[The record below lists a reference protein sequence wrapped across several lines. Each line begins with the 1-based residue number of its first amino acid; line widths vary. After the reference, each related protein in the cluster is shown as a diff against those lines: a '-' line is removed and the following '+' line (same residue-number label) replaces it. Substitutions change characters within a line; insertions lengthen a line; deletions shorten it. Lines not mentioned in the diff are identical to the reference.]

1 NPARAYQN
9 SHESQSIQGDSIVRL
24 RTADRDRLYYPS
36 WRALRGQIASNPRGF
51 GKALGFRG
59 YFLSSSMATETK
71 PVAAE
76 DPKVDLFEDDDEF
89 EEFEFGEGK
98 IRPRAVIARGLRA
111 LFLPR
116 EETERLPAQGERSRR
131 RRRRCVGDARGSR
144 ALFLPR
150 EETERLP
157 VRGERSRRQWDEKEE
172 GKETGQQWEDDWDDD
187 DVNDDFS
194 VQLKKELESSTEKS

>member
-1 NPARAYQN
+1 NPARAYQ
-9 SHESQSIQGDSIVRL
+9 SLHESQSIQGDSIVRL

-51 GKALGFRG
+51 GKALGFR
-59 YFLSSSMATETK
+59 
-71 PVAAE
+71 
-76 DPKVDLFEDDDEF
+76 
-89 EEFEFGEGK
+89 
-98 IRPRAVIARGLRA
+98 RPRAVIARGLRA

-157 VRGERSRRQWDEKEE
+157 VRGERSRRQWDDKEE